1 MQTPFVTY
9 RFLDINKLD
18 MKSFYFPVH
27 DDEDYIG
34 EHVKGALD
42 ASILDVCECKC
53 DDMKWSFDESLFV
66 FRTGVPV
73 RDEQTARKMYIPD
86 GDFVDVYV
94 MDMDR
99 VMKEV
104 YINTMFDSMM
114 KEMNRQWN
122 IMGMNHQQRKAIIE
136 VIFDSKCKWHYI
148 CWQDRGC
155 KYNPPS
161 WFSEIQEL
169 VAKQEGVR
177 RAHIIP
183 AEEFMR
189 QAW

>member
-18 MKSFYFPVH
+18 MKSVYFPVH
-27 DDEDYIG
+27 PYWDYLG

-73 RDEQTARKMYIPD
+73 RDEHTARKMYVPD
-86 GDFVDVYV
+86 GDFVNIYV
-94 MDMDR
+94 MKMDR
-99 VMKEV
+99 DMKEA
-104 YINTMFDSMM
+104 YMNTMFDSMM
-114 KEMNRQWN
+114 KEMHRQWN
-122 IMGMNHQQRKAIIE
+122 IMGKSHQQRKAIME
-136 VIFDSKCKWHYI
+136 VIFNSKCKWHYNV
-148 CWQDRGC
+148 WFDKGC
-155 KYNPPS
+155 KYFPPS

-169 VAKQEGVR
+169 VAKKEGVR
-177 RAHIIP
+177 RAHIIS
-183 AEEFMR
+183 ADEFMR